1 MNEYQKI
8 RLKKLG
14 LIFLFFAFV
23 MFAGYML
30 YVIFFKVAPKQAGEE
45 PVGIID
51 SFLGGVGGREPGT
64 GLVEGDVGYL
74 VDESIYDGRDYW
86 RPDDYIEQTQV
97 NVPTPKLL
105 PTERSTTTSS
115 YSLVKNVN
123 PNISKGATLNTKSNA
138 LNYYDYDNQ
147 KFYKLDADGNKELLS
162 DKQFYNVQEVT
173 FSPVKDQ
180 AILEYPDGTTI
191 MYDFDKEQQNT
202 LSNTWTDFKFTDNGE
217 KIAFREI
224 SEQADYRWLSIANP
238 DGTGKKLIQH
248 LGLNDEKIIVN
259 WSPDQQIVAQY
270 PELESLSRS
279 IVYFIGQ
286 NEENFKAIYVDGAD
300 VRLAWSPSGKYLLAS
315 SYSPSSGFN
324 PQLQIITYN
333 PITKEA
339 NAKKTVNLQT
349 WADKCTFKTDE
360 IAICAVPSTMVSG
373 AGMQPDVMKFT
384 PDNLYEIN
392 VSTGNTKKILD
403 NLQNYTMT
411 NLSIGPDGQ
420 LYFIDQNDGSLNK
433 VYLQ

>member
-8 RLKKLG
+8 RLKRLG

-23 MFAGYML
+23 MMVGYML
-30 YVIFFKVAPKQAGEE
+30 YDLFFKGAPEEAGEE
-45 PVGIID
+45 PSGIID
-51 SFLGGVGGREPGT
+51 SFLGGVGEREPGT
-64 GLVEGDVGYL
+64 GVVTEDGGGFEAVGEYYHDV
-74 VDESIYDGRDYW
+74 YDGYEEFSDV
-86 RPDDYIEQTQV
+86 DI
-97 NVPTPKLL
+97 NIPTPALL
-105 PTERSTTTSS
+105 PSERGTTTSS
-115 YSLVKNVN
+115 YSLVQNVS
-123 PNISKGATLNTKSNA
+123 PNISKGATLNSKSNS
-138 LNYYDYDNQ
+138 LNYYDYDSQ
-147 KFYKLDADGNKELLS
+147 KFYKLDAEGNKELLS
-162 DKQFYNVQEVT
+162 DKQFYNVQDVT

-191 MYDFDKEQQNT
+191 MYDFDKEQQHT
-202 LSNTWTDFKFTDNGE
+202 LSNTWTDFEFTNNGE
-217 KIAFREI
+217 QIAFRETNA
-224 SEQADYRWLSIANP
+224 QADYRWLSIANP

-248 LGLNDEKIIVN
+248 LGENDEKIIVN

-300 VRLAWSPSGKYLLAS
+300 VRLAWSPSGKYLLTSA
-315 SYSPSSGFN
+315 YSPSSGFN

-339 NAKKTVNLQT
+339 SAKKTINLQT
-349 WADKCTFKTDE
+349 WADKCTFKSDE
-360 IAICAVPSTMVSG
+360 VAICAVPTTMVSG